1 MKNIINWFVNNSVA
15 ANLFMILILIS
26 GYVTL
31 PKILMEIFPAPVLD
45 IVSISVPYPGASPE
59 DIEKSICTKIEE
71 NIAGIESI
79 KKIRSTSL
87 ENQGLVY
94 VELLPGEDISK
105 AKEEISTTV
114 NAINTFPDQ
123 AEKPIISEFK
133 IQSQVMQ
140 IAISG
145 DIDDESLTNIARRIQ
160 DEISTLPNITLTTIA
175 GVKSKEIA
183 IEVSENQLKKYSLSF
198 KKIISAI
205 KSSSIDMPGGKI
217 ESKKN
222 EYLIRTD
229 GQANSGFEYKNIT
242 ILTKPDGTRLKLG
255 DVATVKDG
263 FVDDAASLKFN
274 GYPTKL
280 INVFRVGNQNAITVS
295 NTVNEYIDKTR
306 PLLPKGIF
314 ITSWNDESKILRGR
328 IDLLMRN
335 AKLGLVL
342 VLLMLAL
349 FLKPKLAF
357 WVSLGIPISFMG
369 ALLMLPYLDV
379 SINLLSLFT
388 FILVLGIVVDDA
400 IIIGENIY
408 RHIENGEDLKKA
420 SREGAYEVGIPV
432 IFAVLTTIAT
442 FSPMLFVG
450 GSVGRIWR
458 IIPLVVIPTLLWSLI
473 ESLTILPAHLA
484 HMRTKKSKLKLIE
497 KISNKWEKIQSKI
510 ELGLKSFINNRYKP
524 LLIQSIQKPFLTVSI
539 FIFILLINIGI
550 IAGGWLKFSF
560 FPPIEG
566 DVIIVDMTFPL
577 GTPIDVTN
585 NAIERIQKAAV
596 VTDRYFEEN
605 INQKLFINTLSSIG
619 YESINTTGQTSG
631 PGGRGGV
638 YTYSS
643 HKGYVWAELISGE
656 KRKIPVSDV
665 INKWREETGDI
676 LGVKDIQFTSSLF
689 DSGEPINI
697 QLTGLDF
704 DRLGVVVSKIK
715 NHLKNYIGVFNIK
728 DSFSDGKDQLNI
740 TILPEA
746 ENYGITNYSLANQVR
761 QGFYGEE
768 IQTIQRGR
776 DEIKVNIRYPKD
788 DRQKIS
794 SLENMSIRTP
804 DGREIP
810 FKLVGKIEE
819 SISSPSI
826 TRINRKRAINITAD
840 VDISKAN
847 SNEIVRNLE
856 DNFIPHLLKDYPYIT
871 YSLEGEQRQQ
881 NENLESLA
889 KNYILALI
897 LVYIL
902 LAIPFK
908 SYIQP
913 FVVMS
918 AIPFGIIGA
927 VFGHLLLGMNFSI
940 LSMIGIVAL
949 SGVVVNDSL
958 VLVDFINRYHN
969 KGYSIE
975 EAALESG
982 QARFRPILLTS
993 ITTFVGL
1000 TPLLLEKSL
1009 QAQFLI
1015 PMGISLGFGV
1025 LFSTFITLIL
1035 VPNGVVIID
1044 QIRTRYFNLE

>member
-45 IVSISVPYPGASPE
+45 IITISVHYPGASSE

-79 KKIRSTSL
+79 KKIRSSAL
-87 ENQGLVY
+87 ENQGLIY
-94 VELLPGEDISK
+94 AELLPGEEISK
-105 AKEEISTTV
+105 AKEEIASTV
-114 NAINTFPDQ
+114 NAITTFPNQ

-140 IAISG
+140 IAISS
-145 DIDDESLTNIARRIQ
+145 DIDEESLTSIAKRIQ
-160 DEISTLPNITLTTIA
+160 DEISTLPNITLTTLS

-183 IEVSENQLKKYSLSF
+183 IEVSENQLKKYSLTF
-198 KKIISAI
+198 EQIIKAVRA
-205 KSSSIDMPGGKI
+205 SSIDMPGGKI
-217 ESKKN
+217 ESTNN
-222 EYLIRTD
+222 EYLIRTN
-229 GQANSGFEYKNIT
+229 GQAYSGLEYENIT
-242 ILTKPDGTRLKLG
+242 ILTKSDGTRLKLG
-255 DVATVKDG
+255 DIGTIKDS
-263 FVDDAASLKFN
+263 FVDDPAFLKFN
-274 GYPTKL
+274 GLPTKM
-280 INVFRVGNQNAITVS
+280 INIFRVGNQNAIKVS
-295 NTVNEYIDKTR
+295 NTVNEYIDKTK
-306 PLLPKGIF
+306 LSLPKGVS

-342 VLLMLAL
+342 VLLMLAV

-400 IIIGENIY
+400 IIVGENIY
-408 RHIENGEDLKKA
+408 RHIENGEDLKIAAWK
-420 SREGAYEVGIPV
+420 GANEVGIPV
-432 IFAVLTTIAT
+432 IFAVLTTMAT
-442 FSPMLFVG
+442 FSPMLFVE

-458 IIPLVVIPTLLWSLI
+458 IIPLVVIPTLFWSLI
-473 ESLTILPAHLA
+473 ESLTILPSHLA
-484 HMRTKKSKLKLIE
+484 HMKTKKNKIKFFK
-497 KISNKWEKIQSKI
+497 KISDQWEKFQSKI
-510 ELGLKSFINNRYKP
+510 EVSLKRFIQNKYKP
-524 LLIQSIQKPFLTVSI
+524 LLIKSITNPFLTVSI
-539 FIFILLINIGI
+539 FIFILLINIGLI
-550 IAGGWLKFSF
+550 GGGWLKFSF

-566 DVIIVDMTFPL
+566 DTIKVDVTFPL
-577 GTPIDVTN
+577 GTPIDITN
-585 NAIERIQKAAV
+585 NAIDKIQEAAII
-596 VTDRYFEEN
+596 TDEYFENN
-605 INQKLFINTLSSIG
+605 IGQKLFVNTLTSAG
-619 YESINTTGQTSG
+619 YESINTSGQDSG

-638 YTYSS
+638 NTFSS
-643 HKGYVWAELISGE
+643 HKGYIWAELISGE
-656 KRKIPVSDV
+656 KREISVSDI

-676 LGVKDIQFTSSLF
+676 VGIKDIQFTSSLF

-704 DRLGVVVSKIK
+704 DDLNIVVSKIK
-715 NHLKNYIGVFNIK
+715 NHLKNYAGVFDIK
-728 DSFSDGKDQLNI
+728 DSYSNGKSQLNI
-740 TILPEA
+740 TTLPEA

-761 QGFYGEE
+761 QAFYGEE

-788 DRQKIS
+788 DRKKIS
-794 SLENMSIRTP
+794 NLENMSIRTP

-810 FKLVGKIEE
+810 FKLIGKIEE
-819 SISSPSI
+819 SISSPAI
-826 TRINRKRAINITAD
+826 TRIDRKRAINITAN
-840 VDISKAN
+840 VDISKVN

-856 DNFIPHLLKDYPYIT
+856 ENFIPNLLKDYPYIKH
-871 YSLEGEQRQQ
+871 SLEGEQRQQ
-881 NENLESLA
+881 NENLKSLSN
-889 KNYILALI
+889 NYSLALI

-902 LAIPFK
+902 LAIPLR

-913 FVVMS
+913 LVVMS

-927 VFGHLLLGMNFSI
+927 VIGHLLLGMNFSI
-940 LSMIGIVAL
+940 LSMIGIVAV

-958 VLVDFINRYHN
+958 VLVDFINRYH
-969 KGYSIE
+969 KEGYTIR

-1000 TPLLLEKSL
+1000 IPLLLEKSI

-1035 VPNGVVIID
+1035 VPNGVVIVD
-1044 QIRTRYFNLE
+1044 QIKNKISFN

>member
-1 MKNIINWFVNNSVA
+1 MRNIIKWFVNNSVA

-45 IVSISVPYPGASPE
+45 IISISVPYPGASPE

-71 NIAGIESI
+71 NIGGIESI

-94 VELLPGEDISK
+94 VELLPGEDLSK
-105 AKEEISTTV
+105 AKEEITTIV
-114 NAINTFPDQ
+114 NAINSFPDQ

-140 IAISG
+140 IAVSG
-145 DIDDESLTNIARRIQ
+145 DIDEQSLTNIAKRIQ
-160 DEISTLPNITLTTIA
+160 DEISTLPDITLTTIA
-175 GVKSKEIA
+175 GVKLKEIA
-183 IEVSENQLKKYSLSF
+183 IEVSESQLKKYSLTF
-198 KKIISAI
+198 EKIINAI
-205 KSSSIDMPGGKI
+205 KASSIDMPGGKI
-217 ESKKN
+217 ESNKN

-229 GQANSGFEYKNIT
+229 GQANTGSEYKNIT
-242 ILTKPDGTRLKLG
+242 ILTKSDGTRLKLG
-255 DVATVKDG
+255 DVANITDG
-263 FVDDAASLKFN
+263 FVDDAASLEFN
-274 GYPTKL
+274 GFPTKL
-280 INVFRVGNQNAITVS
+280 INIYRVGNQNAIKVS
-295 NTVNEYIDKTR
+295 DSVNEYIDKTR
-306 PLLPKGIF
+306 PLLPKGISL
-314 ITSWNDESKILRGR
+314 TSWNDESKILRGR

-335 AKLGLVL
+335 AKLGLAL

-400 IIIGENIY
+400 VIVGENIY

-420 SREGAYEVGIPV
+420 ARDGAYEVGIPV

-442 FSPMLFVG
+442 FSPMLFVE

-458 IIPLVVIPTLLWSLI
+458 IIPLVVIPTLFWSLI

-484 HMRTKKSKLKLIE
+484 HMKTKKSKIRLIDSL
-497 KISNKWEKIQSKI
+497 SNKWQRVQSTI
-510 ELGLKSFINNRYKP
+510 ERGLKNFVKNKYRP
-524 LLIQSIQKPFLTVSI
+524 LLKKSVKNPYLTISI
-539 FIFILLINIGI
+539 FIFILLLNIGLI
-550 IAGGWLKFSF
+550 GGGWLKFSF

-566 DVIIVDMTFPL
+566 DVIIVEVTFPL

-585 NAIERIQKAAV
+585 NAIDRIQQASIT
-596 VTDRYFEEN
+596 TDAYFQKE
-605 INQKLFINTLSSIG
+605 IDQKLFLNTLTSIG
-619 YESINTTGQTSG
+619 YESINTSGQSTG
-631 PGGRGGV
+631 PGGSGGV

-643 HKGYVWAELISGE
+643 HKGYIWAELISGE
-656 KRKIPVSDV
+656 NRKIAVSEI

-676 LGVKDIQFTSSLF
+676 LGIKDIQFTSSLF

-704 DRLGVVVSKIK
+704 NSLNIVVDKIK
-715 NHLKNYIGVFNIK
+715 NHLKNYSGVFDIK
-728 DSFSDGKDQLNI
+728 DSYSDGKDQLNI
-740 TILPEA
+740 SILPEA
-746 ENYGITNYSLANQVR
+746 ENYGITNYSLASQVR
-761 QGFYGEE
+761 QAFYGEK

-776 DEIKVNIRYPKD
+776 DEVKVNIRYPKEE
-788 DRQKIS
+788 RKKIS

-810 FKLVGKIEE
+810 FKLVGKIEQ
-819 SISSPSI
+819 SISSPTI

-847 SNEIVRNLE
+847 SNEIVRNLQ
-856 DNFIPHLLKDYPYIT
+856 DNFIPNLLKDYPYISYT
-871 YSLEGEQRQQ
+871 MEGEQRQQ

-889 KNYILALI
+889 NNYLLALI
-897 LVYIL
+897 FVYIL
-902 LAIPFK
+902 LAIPFR

-913 FVVMS
+913 LVVMS

-927 VFGHLLLGMNFSI
+927 VIGHLLLGMNFSI

-958 VLVDFINRYHN
+958 VLVDFINRYH
-969 KGYSIE
+969 KSGYTIE

-1000 TPLLLEKSL
+1000 MPLLLEKSL

-1035 VPNGVVIID
+1035 VPNGVIIVD
-1044 QIRTRYFNLE
+1044 QIRTKYFNLK